1 MVRHRTLGFFAVLGL
16 TLVMLLGA
24 AAPALAVSDDDDV
37 VVTASYAPYLQV
49 DWTGF
54 PDIAFGEVASFTYN
68 GTSHIFSSG
77 NQLWSVA
84 VTSNL
89 PYTSTL
95 SAADGANSTG
105 ALKLVTGSLFTL
117 TYHRDDPGNNQIIVP
132 GANGVAGIA
141 GGVGAAIADSGYLKL
156 AVDADLV
163 GTGNL
168 HVILTIT
175 VSQS

>member
-1 MVRHRTLGFFAVLGL
+1 MLRHGRFGLFAVLGL

-37 VVTASYAPYLQV
+37 VVTATYAPYLQV

-54 PDIAFGEVASFTYN
+54 PDIAFSEVATFPYN
-68 GTSHIFSSG
+68 ATSHIFSSS
-77 NQLWSVA
+77 NQLWSVL

-95 SAADGANSTG
+95 SAADGVNSTG
-105 ALKLVTGSLFTL
+105 ALKLVAGSQFTL
-117 TYHRDDPGNNQIIVP
+117 TYHRDDPVGNQIIVP

-141 GGVGAAIADSGYLKL
+141 GVVGAAMPDSGYLKL

-175 VSQS
+175 VTQS